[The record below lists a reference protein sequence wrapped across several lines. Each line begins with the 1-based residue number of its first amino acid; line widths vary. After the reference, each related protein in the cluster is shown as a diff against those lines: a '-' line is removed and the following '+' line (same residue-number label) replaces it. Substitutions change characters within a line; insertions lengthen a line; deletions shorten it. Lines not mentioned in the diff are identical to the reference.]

1 MSLAHSR
8 LVVVLAPL
16 EVVAVEALVEALPYR
31 GEALPKALVQVAVR
45 LVRLTDL
52 LGLLD
57 CSCSLDLLHSLRKSL
72 MILSKA
78 KRQADCMVSHKLLF
92 AAPLLHLQTLVD
104 KLLAFLQHE
113 GYSLADLGYNCSK

>member
-1 MSLAHSR
+1 MAHSR
-8 LVVVLAPL
+8 LVVVIAPL
-16 EVVAVEALVEALPYR
+16 VVVEEALVEALPYR

-52 LGLLD
+52 LDLLD
-57 CSCSLDLLHSLRKSL
+57 CSCSLDLSDSLRKSL

-92 AAPLLHLQTLVD
+92 VVPLLHLQTLAD
-104 KLLAFLQHE
+104 KLFAFLQHE
-113 GYSLADLGYNCSK
+113 RYSLADLGYNCLK